1 MLGLETASFED
12 LVDFLP
18 PLAAD
23 TVDAAFREA
32 MCGEEEGE

>member
-12 LVDFLP
+12 RVDFLLP
-18 PLAAD
+18 VTAD